1 MYKVPVKIEGIE
13 RRKRSTGLLHAIAGL
28 FLVSNASTYFK
39 HLNYSDFI
47 FVLPFFIVGV
57 VSLVYG
63 FFRKRI
69 DPAAR
74 YNYWVRMLQFL
85 SFAILAITF
94 TSFASGVTYF
104 GLILWAIVI
113 MFLMFTERKVFH
125 DTVMHIK
132 DDGIHIPGYFT
143 SHVIP
148 WSIVMDFILRTD
160 YVTISRNN
168 LKYVQLEI
176 LQKIDPA
183 EIAAINNFSR
193 QKILQYSSSLQTS

>member
-1 MYKVPVKIEGIE
+1 MYKIPVKIEGIE

-74 YNYWVRMLQFL
+74 YNYWVRVLQFL

-132 DDGIHIPGYFT
+132 DDGIHIPCLLYT
-143 SHVIP
+143 SP
-148 WSIVMDFILRTD
+148 SPRD
-160 YVTISRNN
+160 
-168 LKYVQLEI
+168 
-176 LQKIDPA
+176 
-183 EIAAINNFSR
+183 
-193 QKILQYSSSLQTS
+193 